1 MQEKIVKGMCSLSY
15 KKIPLMRSRNCR
27 VIPRAVRF
35 SAATFICGALMF
47 AGICQSADAEAKT
60 VTKKVGKGKIQT
72 KNGKISIN
80 KKTKKVSLK
89 KSGTYTISGKISGYT
104 LEAAAKKANIK
115 ITLNGAT
122 LTNTKTS
129 CIYSKYKESKLTL
142 QGKKGKKNSISGAK
156 SYPVPKNQKEPEP
169 DAAVYS
175 EGDITFA
182 GQGSITV
189 NDASSNGE
197 AIHSKETLT
206 MQSGTVKAV
215 SKLAS
220 FHGEDVYIKGGTLIA
235 NAGDTGIKSK
245 KAAYISGGTLSV
257 TAGDKGVQG
266 KTGVHITGGTLNIAV
281 SRAAGTSFE
290 DFRGIVAGQSGKGV
304 DGSIHISAGNITI
317 NSYGDCI
324 RASKD
329 VTISG
334 GVFNLTSTGDDG
346 IQAKGA
352 LTMSGSPKLT
362 IKAKGKKVKGEKESI
377 AAGIRY

>member
-1 MQEKIVKGMCSLSY
+1 MQKKIVNGIIIL
-15 KKIPLMRSRNCR
+15 
-27 VIPRAVRF
+27 
-35 SAATFICGALMF
+35 CGAFAF
-47 AGICQSADAEAKT
+47 AGICQATDAEAKT
-60 VTKKVGKGKIQT
+60 VTKKVSKGKIQT

-104 LEAAAKKANIK
+104 FEAAAKKANIK
-115 ITLNGAT
+115 LTLSGAT

-142 QGKKGKKNSISGAK
+142 QGKKGKKNTISGAK
-156 SYPVPKNQKEPEP
+156 SYPIPKNQKEPDP

-197 AIHSKETLT
+197 AVHSKETLT

-215 SKLAS
+215 SKHVS
-220 FHGEDVYIKGGTLIA
+220 FHGEDVYVKGGTLDVDA
-235 NAGDTGIKSK
+235 SDTGVKSK
-245 KAAYISGGTLSV
+245 KITNISGGTLV
-257 TAGDKGVQG
+257 VKAGDKGVQG
-266 KTGVHITGGTLNIAV
+266 KTGVRITGGTLAITV
-281 SRAAGTSFE
+281 SRATGTAFE
-290 DFRGIVAGQSGKGV
+290 DFRGIVAGQSGKNV
-304 DGSIHISAGNITI
+304 DGSITISAGNITI

-334 GVFNLTSTGDDG
+334 GTFNLTSAADDG
-346 IQAKGA
+346 IQAKGT
-352 LTMSGSPKLT
+352 LTMSGSPNLT

-377 AAGIRY
+377 AASIRY

>member
-1 MQEKIVKGMCSLSY
+1 MQKGVVKGVLV
-15 KKIPLMRSRNCR
+15 L
-27 VIPRAVRF
+27 
-35 SAATFICGALMF
+35 CGALSF
-47 AGICQSADAEAKT
+47 AAISQSTDTAAKT

-104 LEAAAKKANIK
+104 FVTAAKKANIK
-115 ITLNGAT
+115 LILSGAA

-142 QGKKGKKNSISGAK
+142 QGKKGKKNTVSGAK
-156 SYPVPKNQKEPEP
+156 SYPVPKNRKEPDL

-182 GQGSITV
+182 GTGSITV

-197 AIHSKETLT
+197 AIHSKEKLT
-206 MQSGTVKAV
+206 MQSGTVQAV
-215 SKLAS
+215 SKHVS
-220 FHGEDVYIKGGTLIA
+220 FHGEDVYIKGGTLNV
-235 NAGDTGIKSK
+235 NASDTGIKSK
-245 KAAYISGGTLSV
+245 HVTYISGGTAAV
-257 TAGDKGVQG
+257 TAGDKGIQG
-266 KTGVHITGGTLNIAV
+266 KTGVSITGGTLRVTVA
-281 SRAAGTSFE
+281 RAEGTAFE
-290 DFRGIVAGQSGKGV
+290 DFRGIVAGQSGKNV
-304 DGSIHISAGNITI
+304 DGSVKISAGNITV

-334 GVFNLTSTGDDG
+334 GTFNLTSTGDDG
-346 IQAKGA
+346 IQAKGT
-352 LTMSGSPKLT
+352 LTISGSPNLT
-362 IKAKGKKVKGEKESI
+362 IKAKGKKVKGEKENI
-377 AAGIRY
+377 AAGVGYK